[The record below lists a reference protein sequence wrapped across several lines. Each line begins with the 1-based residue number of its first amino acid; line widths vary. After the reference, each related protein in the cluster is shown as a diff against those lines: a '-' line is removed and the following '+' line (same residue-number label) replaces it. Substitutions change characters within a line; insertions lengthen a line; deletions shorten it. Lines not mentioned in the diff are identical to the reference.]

1 MPKFNINKSFSKLK
15 NKKVQETSTSTV
27 SKILNDSMNF
37 NVVEAYKELRTN
49 IIFSIPEEDCKVIAV
64 TSASMSDGKSTT
76 CLNLAI
82 SFAQTGTKVLII
94 DCDLRRPNLAKL
106 LETKSDIG
114 LSNAL
119 INIES
124 LKNVVHKTK
133 YSNLDAIFTGKLP
146 PNPVEL
152 LASDNMQNVI
162 QVLSK
167 EYDYIFLD
175 TPPVGVVTDA
185 TVLSKI
191 VSGYV
196 LVVRHGVTTKD
207 LVLDSVKKFEF
218 INAKVLGIVLND
230 VHAKESGY
238 SKGKYKYSYRYKSYT
253 KGYYKY

>member
-1 MPKFNINKSFSKLK
+1 MPKSSISSNLSKFK
-15 NKKVQETSTSTV
+15 NKKTQEVSSTSV
-27 SKILNDSMNF
+27 SRILNENMNF

-49 IIFSIPEEDCKVIAV
+49 IIFSLPEDSCKVIAV
-64 TSASMSDGKSTT
+64 TSSSMSDGKSTT

-94 DCDLRRPNLAKL
+94 DCDLRRPNVAKL
-106 LETKSDIG
+106 LDTKSEVG

-119 INIES
+119 INIDS
-124 LKNVVHKTK
+124 LKNIVHKTK

-152 LASDNMQNVI
+152 LASDNMQNI
-162 QVLSK
+162 IKTLSK

-175 TPPVGVVTDA
+175 TPPVGVVTDP

-196 LVVRHGVTTKD
+196 LVVRQGVTTKD
-207 LVLDSVKKFEF
+207 LVLESVKKFEF
-218 INAKVLGIVLND
+218 INAKVLGVVLND
-230 VHAKESGY
+230 VHSKETSY
-238 SKGKYKYSYRYKSYT
+238 SKGKYKYRYRYKSYT